1 MTCFEFRRLLLVHPL
16 ELSAGQRAH
25 ADHCPQ
31 CAKAAEEA
39 AALDSRRAQAVMVP
53 PPEALADKILL
64 RQKMGSRAR
73 YGLWAI
79 AATLVIG
86 VGVGAQLYRAYD
98 SGQERVD
105 AASAVDPSRDAVAA
119 ISFVLDH
126 EPRLLQEN
134 RSGDPAVMHANFRRL
149 GLSAPG
155 EGVSVRYLGKC
166 PVAGGTGDHIVLETP
181 QGHVTLIL
189 VPHNPVGSRV
199 LVAARNMTALASP
212 AGSGGYIVVAQ
223 SREAIAR
230 IERMLKS

>member
-1 MTCFEFRRLLLVHPL
+1 MTCFEFRRRLLVHPL
-16 ELSAGQRAH
+16 ELDADQQAH
-25 ADHCPQ
+25 AAECAQ
-31 CAKAAEEA
+31 CKKAADDA
-39 AALDSRRAQAVMVP
+39 AALDSRRAQSVMIA

-64 RQKMGSRAR
+64 RQRMGSRAR

-86 VGVGAQLYRAYD
+86 VGLGAQLYRAYD
-98 SGQERVD
+98 DGHERV
-105 AASAVDPSRDAVAA
+105 AAATAVDTSHPAVAA

-134 RSGDPAVMHANFRRL
+134 RSGDLEVMHADFRQL
-149 GLSAPG
+149 GLNVPS
-155 EGVSVRYLGKC
+155 EGVSLRYLGKC
-166 PVAGGTGDHIVLETP
+166 PVAGGTGDHIVLDTP

-212 AGSGGYIVVAQ
+212 SGSGGYIVVAQ
-223 SREAIAR
+223 SRKAITQ